1 MNPCEKMKNK
11 KIYMIIKYHI
21 KYYYAYYILNN
32 IYIYAYVNIYNIYI
46 LHIYII
52 SIIPARQMS

>member
-21 KYYYAYYILNN
+21 KYHYAYYILNN

-46 LHIYII
+46 TYII